1 MNEFAPDEFQ
11 RAVMRMV
18 ARPSRMIAAME
29 TTAKNLDTL
38 SVSDPNMQQ
47 FRSPKWQRFLD
58 RFLSTLDVLRKESL
72 IERVGDDVWGEPEY
86 RLTDR
91 GATLL
96 REG

>member
-38 SVSDPNMQQ
+38 SISYPNLQQ
-47 FRSPKWQRFLD
+47 YRSPNWQRFLD
-58 RFLSTLDVLRKESL
+58 RFLNTLDVLRNESL
-72 IERVGDDVWGEPEY
+72 IELIEDDVWGEPEY

-91 GATLL
+91 GARLL